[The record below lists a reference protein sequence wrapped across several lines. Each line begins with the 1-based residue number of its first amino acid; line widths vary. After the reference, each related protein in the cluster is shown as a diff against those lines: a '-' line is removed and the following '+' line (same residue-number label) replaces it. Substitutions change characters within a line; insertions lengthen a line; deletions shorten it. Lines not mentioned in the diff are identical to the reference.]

1 MRIPFE
7 AVALACPRGVADV
20 AGTPGIERYA
30 PSWAVRAALASVCLL
45 AACSNTNPPSSL
57 HGTSSPDLIVDA
69 AHNGHV
75 PGLWFLAPFV
85 DVTVA
90 PVFQTF
96 AVGAQPT
103 VTVFDLGT
111 SGAAPGT
118 LVASYAQRSGPR
130 YHNGDGTFVSEYVRF
145 HAAGGAC
152 DASDDDGDS
161 DNQPYYYVRIDS
173 DELSFV
179 TGHFYRVIVTA
190 PVNGFARQLGLADI
204 EVFKDAKTARRLDN
218 PQLDVPLVHGH
229 GVRVKFRIDTSALNP
244 CLNVSTG
251 GLTTC
256 APGTCQA
263 TSACTGDGAG
273 GCATTNKPASTS
285 CDDGNA
291 ATWADACDGKGA
303 CAGKPFTA
311 CAAGQ
316 YVAAAGTATSDQVC
330 TACAVGAFS
339 TSANATSCTA
349 FTTCSI
355 GNYVSSA
362 GSASNN
368 QTCAACAAGTFS
380 TSANAT
386 SCTPFTTC
394 SVGNYVSSAG
404 SASNNQTCA
413 ACAAGTFSSSANAI
427 SCAPF
432 TTCGIGSYVSSAGSA
447 SSDRSC
453 AACAPGTISTS
464 PNAAACVQDPCL
476 VNNGGCSKSP
486 LVACTQQGGVA
497 TCGSCPAGFAG
508 DGVTCTPLDPCL
520 TNHGGCSTAPLVSCT
535 NHAGVASCGACPAGY
550 AGNGVICTDTNECAS
565 GANNCSP
572 DATCTNTPGSF
583 ACTCNPG
590 FTGDGVTCTAPPLVP
605 AICACDAT
613 WDINSAVTFDGS
625 CSSGSIAKFEWDFAY
640 DGTVFSPSV
649 DTFGFAITGKTVTKQ
664 AGFDH
669 YSADT
674 LGVPNPNAP
683 IVVALRVTDNTPPAL
698 GGPLT
703 SVATCHV
710 VVKPAPHCPHV
721 FAGGPYTALAGQP
734 VAFDATASFDID
746 HDPVTYRWD
755 FQGTALFA
763 DATGPLATHT
773 FNTPGVFTIDVQ
785 GTDHPSLN
793 VVPTRFSD
801 CAVTAQTTVVVTPP
815 GPVAVPGGPYV
826 VATGQSILLDGS
838 RSSDSAGLSL
848 SYAWDLSGDSLFKDS
863 TAIQPVFTPAIGAA
877 PGTTYPVCLKVVDA
891 NQSNIACTTVAVI
904 ARVVPPVCQLVAP
917 TVVEPCGVPVTITVD
932 GSRSYDGNGL
942 NSPLAYQ
949 WASSCAAVFDNSS
962 AAVTQL
968 AFYPAPGVCPA
979 ACTANLSV
987 STGGG
992 RYVSSCDVSV
1002 SFDPCLTNN
1011 GGCSTAPRVACTSN
1025 KGVASCGACP
1035 AGYTGNGVTCTDIN
1049 ECANGANNCSPYA
1062 ACTNTPGSFTC
1073 TCGPGLTGDGVTCA
1087 APPAALTAAICDCNA
1102 TWGINSPV
1110 TIDGSCSS
1118 GNVAKFEWDFAYNG
1132 SAFSPSTDAF
1142 GFALTGKTVTKQ
1154 DGFDH
1159 YTADYAGIPNGS
1171 PYNVVALRV
1180 TDNTPASRGGPLT
1193 SITTCNVIT
1202 KPAPHCPYVVSGG
1215 PYVAVAGKPVT
1226 FSAAASVDVDG
1237 DPITYQWDFHGAG
1250 AFTDASGVSVT
1261 QTFASPGIY
1270 SVAVQGTD
1278 HPAWNPNTNLSAY
1291 PDCAVASQT
1300 TVVVA
1305 TAGPV
1310 AVAGGPYLVV
1320 RGQSSQLDGSGS
1332 STPSGRALAYAWDFS
1347 GDRLFKDSTAVKPF
1361 FSVVSSVAAGTSVPV
1376 CLKVSD
1382 GSRSDIAC
1390 TTVAVVNALVPPVCS
1405 LVAPS
1410 VVASCSGGMP
1420 TITVDGLR
1428 SYDGN
1433 GFNDPLAYQ
1442 WSTTCA
1448 AVFDSPSAGVSH
1460 LAFSTAAGVC
1470 PANCT
1475 ATLSVTDTLHPSLV
1489 SSCDVTIGFT
1499 P

>member
-1 MRIPFE
+1 
-7 AVALACPRGVADV
+7 
-20 AGTPGIERYA
+20 
-30 PSWAVRAALASVCLL
+30 
-45 AACSNTNPPSSL
+45 
-57 HGTSSPDLIVDA
+57 
-69 AHNGHV
+69 
-75 PGLWFLAPFV
+75 
-85 DVTVA
+85 
-90 PVFQTF
+90 
-96 AVGAQPT
+96 
-103 VTVFDLGT
+103 
-111 SGAAPGT
+111 
-118 LVASYAQRSGPR
+118 
-130 YHNGDGTFVSEYVRF
+130 
-145 HAAGGAC
+145 
-152 DASDDDGDS
+152 
-161 DNQPYYYVRIDS
+161 
-173 DELSFV
+173 
-179 TGHFYRVIVTA
+179 
-190 PVNGFARQLGLADI
+190 
-204 EVFKDAKTARRLDN
+204 
-218 PQLDVPLVHGH
+218 
-229 GVRVKFRIDTSALNP
+229 
-244 CLNVSTG
+244 
-251 GLTTC
+251 
-256 APGTCQA
+256 
-263 TSACTGDGAG
+263 
-273 GCATTNKPASTS
+273 
-285 CDDGNA
+285 
-291 ATWADACDGKGA
+291 
-303 CAGKPFTA
+303 
-311 CAAGQ
+311 
-316 YVAAAGTATSDQVC
+316 
-330 TACAVGAFS
+330 
-339 TSANATSCTA
+339 
-349 FTTCSI
+349 
-355 GNYVSSA
+355 
-362 GSASNN
+362 
-368 QTCAACAAGTFS
+368 
-380 TSANAT
+380 
-386 SCTPFTTC
+386 
-394 SVGNYVSSAG
+394 
-404 SASNNQTCA
+404 
-413 ACAAGTFSSSANAI
+413 
-427 SCAPF
+427 
-432 TTCGIGSYVSSAGSA
+432 
-447 SSDRSC
+447 
-453 AACAPGTISTS
+453 
-464 PNAAACVQDPCL
+464 

-1118 GNVAKFEWDFAYNG
+1118 GNVAKFEWDFAYKG
-1132 SAFSPSTDAF
+1132 SAFSPSTDTF
-1142 GFALTGKTVTKQ
+1142 GFAVTGKTVTKQ